1 MNTSKRWSFVFGF
14 LIFLII
20 VVGLSFSF
28 RDKLFMGVNT
38 YQKIAAVIS
47 SRYVDKIDPQ
57 TLVQAGIKGML
68 SVLDPYSEYLE
79 QREYQGL
86 IEETQGQFEGVGMEI
101 GIRKQFLTVISP
113 IEGGPAYRAGIQA
126 GDKIIKINGE
136 SAEGITADQAV
147 KMLRGPKETEVLIT
161 ISRTG
166 LVKPINYKLTRDVVE
181 IKTVPYYGLIEKN
194 IGYIRLKKFTETS
207 TAEITKA
214 LLELKSQNASGII
227 LDLRG
232 NPGGLLTQ
240 AVEVA
245 SLFLGDKKLILETK
259 GQDESQNQKYL
270 AGEKAVCPDL
280 PLVVLVDEGSASAS
294 EIVAGAIQDWDRGV
308 VIGDTTFGKGLV
320 QTVLRLPNQSALK
333 LTTAKYFTPS
343 GRCIQKKENGSKLDQ
358 LGLATRSDFKA
369 GSAASDTNIIFY
381 TERGRQVLGEGGIIP
396 DIVIARPQFN
406 PLIYNLLREDLFSE
420 FALEYVANHA
430 QIEQNFEVNWEILKN
445 FRKFLWQKNFTYQTM
460 TEMQLEELKGI
471 AAEELS
477 SANLNFSLDQINYTI
492 QEEKQ
497 KAFMNSLEEIKWYLK
512 EAILTHNLGEKA
524 KYPQVW
530 AKNHPEVKK
539 ALEILSSKEKYDK
552 LLSS

>member
-1 MNTSKRWSFVFGF
+1 MNPSKRWSFLFGF
-14 LIFLII
+14 LIFII
-20 VVGLSFSF
+20 VVAGLSYSF
-28 RDKLFMGVNT
+28 KDKLFIGLKT
-38 YQKIAAVIS
+38 YQQIAAVIS
-47 SRYVDKIDPQ
+47 SRYVDAVDPQ

-147 KMLRGPKETEVLIT
+147 KKLRGPKGTEVLIT
-161 ISRTG
+161 ISRPG
-166 LVKPINYKLTRDVVE
+166 LAKPITYKLTRDVVE
-181 IKTVPYYGLIEKN
+181 IKTVPYYGLIDKN

-207 TAEITKA
+207 TAELTQA

-259 GQDESQNQKYL
+259 GQDQSQNQKYL

-320 QTVLRLPNQSALK
+320 QTVLRLPNENALK

-343 GRCIQKKENGSKLDQ
+343 GRCIQKKENGPNLDQ
-358 LGLATRSDFKA
+358 FGLATRSDFKA
-369 GSAASDTNIIFY
+369 GSAASDTNFTFY
-381 TERGRQVLGEGGIIP
+381 TKRGRKVSGEGGIIP
-396 DIVIARPQFN
+396 DLVVSRPQFN
-406 PLIYNLLREDLFSE
+406 PLIYNLLREDLFFE
-420 FALEYVANHA
+420 FALEYVAKNSE
-430 QIEQNFEVNWEILKN
+430 IDQNFEVNWEILKQ
-445 FRKFLWQKNFTYQTM
+445 FRRFLWQKNFTYQTM

-471 AAEELS
+471 ALEELS
-477 SANLNFSLDQINYTI
+477 SPNLNFSLDQINPII

-497 KAFMNSLEEIKWYLK
+497 KAFMNSAEEIKWYLK

-539 ALEILSSKEKYDK
+539 ALEILGTQEKYDK

>member
-1 MNTSKRWSFVFGF
+1 MNSSKRWSFVFGF
-14 LIFLII
+14 LIFIII

-28 RDKLFMGVNT
+28 KDRLFVGVNT

-47 SRYVDKIDPQ
+47 SRYVDKVDPQ
-57 TLVQAGIKGML
+57 ALAQAGIKGML

-79 QREYQGL
+79 RSQYQGL

-126 GDKIIKINGE
+126 GDKIIKIDGE
-136 SAEGITADQAV
+136 SAEGISADQAV
-147 KMLRGPKETEVLIT
+147 KKLRGPKGSEVTIT
-161 ISRTG
+161 ISRPG
-166 LVKPINYKLTRDVVE
+166 LAKSITYKLTRDVVE
-181 IKTVPYYGLIEKN
+181 IKTVPYYGLIEKD

-207 TAEITKA
+207 AAEVTQA
-214 LLELKSQNASGII
+214 LSELESQKASGII

-259 GQDESQNQKYL
+259 GQDKSQNQKYL
-270 AGEKAVCPDL
+270 AGDKAVCPDL

-320 QTVLRLPNQSALK
+320 QTVLRLPNESALK

-343 GRCIQKKENGSKLDQ
+343 GRCIQKKENGQ
-358 LGLATRSDFKA
+358 NPEQFGLASRSDFKA
-369 GSAASDTNIIFY
+369 GTVASDTSLLFY
-381 TERGRQVLGEGGIIP
+381 TKSGRRVLGAGGIIP
-396 DIVIARPQFN
+396 DVVVAKSKFN
-406 PLIYNLLREDLFSE
+406 PLIYNLLREDLFFE
-420 FALEYVANHA
+420 FASEYTPGNPP
-430 QIEQNFEVNWEILKN
+430 IDQNFEVNWEILKQ
-445 FRKFLWQKNFTYQTM
+445 FRRFLWQKNFNYQTM
-460 TEMQLEELKGI
+460 TEMQLEELKSI
-471 AAEELS
+471 ATEELS
-477 SANLNFSLDQINYTI
+477 SPNLNFSLDQINSVI
-492 QEEKQ
+492 QQEKQ
-497 KAFMNSLEEIKWYLK
+497 KAFMNSLEEIKWHLQ

-539 ALEILSSKEKYDK
+539 ALEILGTKEKYDK

>member
-1 MNTSKRWSFVFGF
+1 MNPSKKWSVVFGV

-20 VVGLSFSF
+20 VAGLSFSF
-28 RDKLFMGVNT
+28 KDKLFVGLKT
-38 YQKIAAVIS
+38 YQQIAAVIS
-47 SRYVDKIDPQ
+47 SRYVDAVDPQ
-57 TLVQAGIKGML
+57 ILVQAGIKGML

-79 QREYQGL
+79 EKEYQGL
-86 IEETQGQFEGVGMEI
+86 IEETQGQFEGVGLEI
-101 GIRKQFLTVISP
+101 GTRNQFLTVISP
-113 IEGGPAYRAGIQA
+113 VEGGPAYRAGILA

-136 SAEGITADQAV
+136 EAEGITGDQAV
-147 KMLRGPKETEVLIT
+147 KKLRGPKGTAVTIT
-161 ISRTG
+161 ISRAG
-166 LVKPINYKLTRDVVE
+166 LAKPIEYKITRDVIEV
-181 IKTVPYYGLIEKN
+181 KTVPYHGLLDQKF
-194 IGYIRLKKFTETS
+194 GYIRLKKFTETS

-214 LLELKSQNASGII
+214 LLELKSQNTTGII

-245 SLFLGDKKLILETK
+245 GLFLGDKKLILETK
-259 GQDESQNQKYL
+259 GQDEGQNQKYL

-320 QTVLRLPNQSALK
+320 QTVLRLPNDNALK

-343 GRCIQKKENGSKLDQ
+343 GRCIQKKENGSKLEQ
-358 LGLATRSDFKA
+358 LELATKSDFKPEDLV
-369 GSAASDTNIIFY
+369 SDTNSVFY
-381 TERGRQVLGEGGIIP
+381 TKKGRKVLGAGGIIP
-396 DIVIARPQFN
+396 DIVVARPKFN
-406 PLIYNLLREDLFSE
+406 PLIYNLLREDLFFE
-420 FALEYVANHA
+420 FASEYASSNSP
-430 QIEQNFEVNWEILKN
+430 IDQNFEVTWETLKE
-445 FRKFLWQKNFTYQTM
+445 FRRFLWQKNFSYQTM
-460 TEMQLEELKGI
+460 TELQLEELKKT
-471 AAEELS
+471 AFEELS
-477 SANLNFSLDQINYTI
+477 SANLDYSLGHINQVI

-497 KAFMNSLEEIKWYLK
+497 KAFTHSLEEIKWYLK

-530 AKNHPEVKK
+530 SKNHPEIKK
-539 ALEILSSKEKYDK
+539 ALEILNLREKYEK